1 MLKCSAFFA
10 LGMVLQWGWCC
21 LLDGD
26 IILVVITPSLGRCQP
41 YILSLLAVHLTAIS
55 RSFNRYQPFAEPLL
69 LAHRA
74 AIGIQKKTWR

>member
-1 MLKCSAFFA
+1 M
-10 LGMVLQWGWCC
+10 
-21 LLDGD
+21 D
-26 IILVVITPSLGRCQP
+26 IILVVITPSLRRCQP

>member
-1 MLKCSAFFA
+1 MLKCSASFV
-10 LGMVLQWGWCC
+10 LGVVLQWG
-21 LLDGD
+21 LLFVGWGYYSGCYH
-26 IILVVITPSLGRCQP
+26 PFSGP
-41 YILSLLAVHLTAIS
+41 LSAIRFVSIS

>member
-1 MLKCSAFFA
+1 MLKCSASFA
-10 LGMVLQWGWCC
+10 LGMLLQWGWCC
-21 LLDGD
+21 LLDGHYSGCYH
-26 IILVVITPSLGRCQP
+26 PFSGRCQP